1 MLRCDKRWD
10 ARSDHAR
17 IRAVKAELAGT
28 PESVL
33 QRRLVALD
41 ALTPALVDL
50 QATGGDIFRLQDAS
64 EACVIREGTLRTSLS
79 GKGEIMVTDRTFSG

>member
-17 IRAVKAELAGT
+17 IRAVEAELAGT
-28 PESVL
+28 PKSVL
-33 QRRLVALD
+33 QRRLVALN

-50 QATGGDIFRLQDAS
+50 QATSGNIFGLRDVSEGVCDRCDNAS
-64 EACVIREGTLRTSLS
+64 YLFERQG
-79 GKGEIMVTDRTFSG
+79 